1 MVLTDLCLVKML
13 RCVHRLINRAMCRCL
28 QALQDYG
35 IVLLL
40 GDVLTLKVLINRGL
54 LYFERR
60 DYRNALY
67 DLLLAAHISPTEKFI
82 HHTLGFC
89 CHKSVQLLISCT
101 PMKKIYVFN
110 NKLVLCKISKRLL

>member
-1 MVLTDLCLVKML
+1 LAWKDYGIVLLLGDKLRVSLCS
-13 RCVHRLINRAMCRCL
+13 

-40 GDVLTLKVLINRGL
+40 GDMLMLKVLINRGL

-67 DLLLAAHISPTEKFI
+67 DLLLASQISPTEKSI
-82 HHTLGFC
+82 HHTVGLC
-89 CHKSVQLLISCT
+89 YHKSVQLH
-101 PMKKIYVFN
+101 V
-110 NKLVLCKISKRLL
+110 